1 MNNLDNLELI
11 HIGKCG
17 GSTVT
22 DELKG
27 KRIKFTRVHIRKM
40 TYNPNKKYVIV
51 IRNPIK
57 RFISAFYWRYHLV
70 CKTKQQENRFKNE
83 KNFLN
88 KYQNVDNLCNDLKI
102 NPDIFKGNY
111 VHHIKEDIH
120 FYLKDFI
127 DKCPKNQILGVI
139 CTETLK
145 EDMKNIFNIDVT
157 KHKKKNGKN
166 EMINVENYEILKN
179 YLEKDYM
186 IIDKMYE
193 YGWIDDKKYNI
204 LKE

>member
-1 MNNLDNLELI
+1 MNSINNLELI

-17 GSTVT
+17 GSSIT
-22 DELKG
+22 DELRDRK
-27 KRIKFTRVHIRKM
+27 IKFTRVHIRKVA
-40 TYNPNKKYVIV
+40 YNPNKKYVIV

-70 CKTKQQENRFKNE
+70 CKTRKQKNRFKNE
-83 KNFLN
+83 KYFLN

-102 NPDIFKGNY
+102 NPDIFNSNY
-111 VHHIKEDIH
+111 VHHIKENIH

-145 EDMKNIFNIDVT
+145 EDMKYIFDINVL
-157 KHKKKNGKN
+157 KHEKKKPHQPFKIQKKSSEN
-166 EMINVENYEILKN
+166 EYLK
-179 YLEKDYM
+179 
-186 IIDKMYE
+186 
-193 YGWIDDKKYNI
+193 
-204 LKE
+204 

>member
-1 MNNLDNLELI
+1 MNLDNLELI

-17 GSTVT
+17 GSSITN
-22 DELKG
+22 ELRGRK
-27 KRIKFTRVHIRKM
+27 IKFTCVHIRKVA
-40 TYNPNKKYVIV
+40 YNPNKKYVIV

-70 CKTKQQENRFKNE
+70 CKTKKQENRFKNE
-83 KNFLN
+83 KDFLN

-102 NPDIFKGNY
+102 NPDIFNSNY

-145 EDMKNIFNIDVT
+145 EDMKYIFDINVV
-157 KHKKKNGKN
+157 KHEKKNGNN
-166 EMINVENYEILKN
+166 ETINVESYKILKN
-179 YLEKDYM
+179 YLKNDYM
-186 IIDKMYE
+186 IIDKMFE
-193 YGWIDDKKYNI
+193 YGWIDDKKYKI